1 MCVCVMVVTDLMR
14 ISIINAMPKP
24 PPLNNPIDHLFYLC
38 PHITLSIQLSISPH
52 KNPALQVKPS
62 FVSKHRKKF
71 WPSLSLWFIDHIHI
85 PLQAILLNTNTIEN
99 NSHNFCLSTF
109 ASPPIH
115 LLCLDGEKKL
125 KKEQAIIQKGVSYSI
140 SSSYVCQSAS
150 INLRFFR

>member
-1 MCVCVMVVTDLMR
+1 MLCP
-14 ISIINAMPKP
+14 NH
-24 PPLNNPIDHLFYLC
+24 PPLI
-38 PHITLSIQLSISPH
+38 IQLIIIILFMSSH
-52 KNPALQVKPS
+52 NSFNPAFNQSTQKSSSPSFKPS
-62 FVSKHRKKF
+62 FVSKNRKKI

-125 KKEQAIIQKGVSYSI
+125 KKEQAIIQKRSFLLYLFILRVSI
-140 SSSYVCQSAS
+140 C
-150 INLRFFR
+150 